1 MPGEAQSD
9 GRLSTGRSVERLINF
24 SDAVVAVAITVLA
37 LPLIDIAGPKPG
49 ESVWPVL
56 WDHADQIS
64 TFLFTFY
71 VVAIMWLAHNRILNE
86 MRAYDPFIFWINT
99 TWLAA
104 IVLLPWISALYGE
117 SDNRASVGVV
127 YWGAMAAISLLGSL
141 MGRHLRRNPL
151 LVGRD
156 APVSGSVARR
166 QAWRGVAFAGYFLAI
181 GVVSLFWPTGASWMP
196 LGIILLSIWF
206 RPVKSYDN
214 DPVADAPHHGAPK
227 ENA

>member
-56 WDHADQIS
+56 WDNADQIS

-151 LVGRD
+151 LIGRD
-156 APVSGSVARR
+156 SPVVGPGARR
-166 QAWRGVAFAGYFLAI
+166 QALRGVAFAGYFLAI
-181 GVVSLFWPTGASWMP
+181 GVVSLFWPTVASWMP
-196 LGIILLSIWF
+196 VGIILLSIWF

-214 DPVADAPHHGAPK
+214 DTAADAPRLGAPK
-227 ENA
+227 ETA